1 MYNTKYLGS
10 SPPHPVPSQGNILSP
25 SWPLTHH
32 IRSFHKFLLSTYLMW
47 GTACRY
53 KDTGELTFYHAEA
66 DDKDKQNLQCAWWWP
81 RMKSVGFW
89 WVGGV
94 VEKDWSWRAF
104 FFLDTLLGM
113 WSFPHPDGTHALSS
127 AESSPLD
134 HEGSLWKAFLIRR

>member
-10 SPPHPVPSQGNILSP
+10 PPPHPVPSQGNILSP

-32 IRSFHKFLLSTYLMW
+32 ICSFHKFLLSTYLMW

-66 DDKDKQNLQCAWWWP
+66 DDKDKQNLQRAWWWP

-89 WVGGV
+89 WAGGV

-104 FFLDTLLGM
+104 FF
-113 WSFPHPDGTHALSS
+113 WTHFLACGASRTQMEHTPR
-127 AESSPLD
+127 AVQESSPLD